1 MAGML
6 EYKCPCCDGAIQ
18 FDSATQKMKCPYCD
32 TEFEVDALKG
42 YDEDLKDQK
51 PSEMNWATPGGSW
64 AAGEIVGDDTMAAS
78 ACPFCG
84 NPIVLTGQFAGD
96 LRPDFIIP
104 FKLDKKAAKEKL
116 QEHLKGKTLLPK
128 VFRSQNHIDE
138 IKAVYVPFW
147 LYDSDADAQLRFTAT
162 RTRFWSDD
170 DYDYTETS
178 YYSVRRDGV
187 LGFDAVP
194 VDGSSKMADDLMES
208 IEPFTMSDA
217 VPFKTAY
224 LAGYVADKYDVDAQK
239 SIQRA
244 NERIRQSTEDAFTQ
258 TVTGYDSVKMENS
271 SIQLHGGKAKYALF
285 PVWVLSTSWQGNNYI
300 FAMNGQTGKFVGNLP
315 VDKAA
320 ARKWTL
326 GLTAAVGAASY
337 AVMWLLWLAGIL

>member
-6 EYKCPCCDGAIQ
+6 EYKCPCCDGAIK
-18 FDSATQKMKCPYCD
+18 FDSTTQKMKCPYCD
-32 TEFEVDALKG
+32 TEFDVDTLKG
-42 YDEDLKDQK
+42 YDEELKDEK

-64 AAGEIVGDDTMAAS
+64 AEGETAGLHTY
-78 ACPFCG
+78 
-84 NPIVLTGQFAGD
+84 PIVLTGQFAGD
-96 LRPDFIIP
+96 LRPDLIIP
-104 FKLDKKAAKEKL
+104 FKLDKKAAKAKL

-138 IKAVYVPFW
+138 IKGVYVPFW

>member
-1 MAGML
+1 M
-6 EYKCPCCDGAIQ
+6 
-18 FDSATQKMKCPYCD
+18 
-32 TEFEVDALKG
+32 
-42 YDEDLKDQK
+42 
-51 PSEMNWATPGGSW
+51 
-64 AAGEIVGDDTMAAS
+64 
-78 ACPFCG
+78 
-84 NPIVLTGQFAGD
+84 
-96 LRPDFIIP
+96 
-104 FKLDKKAAKEKL
+104 
-116 QEHLKGKTLLPK
+116 
-128 VFRSQNHIDE
+128 
-138 IKAVYVPFW
+138 
-147 LYDSDADAQLRFTAT
+147 
-162 RTRFWSDD
+162 
-170 DYDYTETS
+170 
-178 YYSVRRDGV
+178 RRDGV

-194 VDGSSKMADDLMES
+194 VDGSSKMEDDLMES

-244 NERIRQSTEDAFTQ
+244 NERIRQSTEGAFTQ

>member
-6 EYKCPCCDGAIQ
+6 EYKCPCCDGAIK
-18 FDSATQKMKCPYCD
+18 FDSTTQKLKCPYCD

-42 YDEDLKDQK
+42 YDEDLKDTK
-51 PSEMNWATPGGSW
+51 PSRMNWTTPGGGW
-64 AAGEIVGDDTMAAS
+64 AEGETAGLHTYACKSCGGEIVGDDTMAAS

-84 NPIVLTGQFAGD
+84 N
-96 LRPDFIIP
+96 
-104 FKLDKKAAKEKL
+104 
-116 QEHLKGKTLLPK
+116 LLPK

-138 IKAVYVPFW
+138 IKGVYVPFW

-162 RTRFWSDD
+162 RTRCWSDD

-208 IEPFTMSDA
+208 IEPFAMQDA
-217 VPFKTAY
+217 VAFNTAY
-224 LAGYVADKYDVDAQK
+224 LAGYVADKYDVDAKK
-239 SIQRA
+239 SIERA

-258 TVTGYDSVKMENS
+258 TVTGYDSVKVENS

-285 PVWVLSTSWQGNNYI
+285 PVWVLSTSWRGENYI

>member
-1 MAGML
+1 M
-6 EYKCPCCDGAIQ
+6 
-18 FDSATQKMKCPYCD
+18 
-32 TEFEVDALKG
+32 
-42 YDEDLKDQK
+42 
-51 PSEMNWATPGGSW
+51 
-64 AAGEIVGDDTMAAS
+64 
-78 ACPFCG
+78 
-84 NPIVLTGQFAGD
+84 
-96 LRPDFIIP
+96 
-104 FKLDKKAAKEKL
+104 

-138 IKAVYVPFW
+138 IKGVYVPFW

-194 VDGSSKMADDLMES
+194 VDGSSKMAGRPDGIHRALYHAAMPCPS
-208 IEPFTMSDA
+208 RPRIWQAMWPISTMWT
-217 VPFKTAY
+217 PK
-224 LAGYVADKYDVDAQK
+224 K